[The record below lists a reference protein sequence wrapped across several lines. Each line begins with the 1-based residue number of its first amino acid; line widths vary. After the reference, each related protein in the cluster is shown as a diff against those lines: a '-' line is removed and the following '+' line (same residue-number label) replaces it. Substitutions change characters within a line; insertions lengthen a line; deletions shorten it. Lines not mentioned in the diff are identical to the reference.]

1 MCGDVLAVDAV
12 VGADGVVGVGD
23 AFREGALVGLDGELL
38 LDLHDLDVFAGE
50 VGGGRG
56 ERSRVGADPVRVR

>member
-23 AFREGALVGLDGELL
+23 AFREGALVDLDGELF

-50 VGGGRG
+50 VGGGT
-56 ERSRVGADPVRVR
+56 AD